1 MTRNAESLI
10 HHKPIYAVGAVAY
23 RYDARH
29 RLQILLIKKRQGYW
43 TLPKGK
49 VYQAEDDASA
59 LQRELYEETGLTGI
73 IEEPVAQV
81 MYITPRR
88 RLPRRKIVTYY
99 LVQVAPDATATPGGG
114 DSGESI
120 EHVRWV
126 TLAAALQRVKRKR
139 IRDIIAAARKVL
151 RRRQRDH
158 RVADR

>member
-1 MTRNAESLI
+1 MTRNPESLI
-10 HHKPIYAVGAVAY
+10 HHKPIHAVGAVAY
-23 RYDARH
+23 RYDAHH

-73 IEEPVAQV
+73 VEESVAQV

-88 RLPRRKIVTYY
+88 RLPQRKIVTYY
-99 LVQVAPDATATPGGG
+99 LVRVAPDAIAAPGGHP
-114 DSGESI
+114 GERI

-151 RRRQRDH
+151 RRRQQDH

>member
-1 MTRNAESLI
+1 MTRNPESLI
-10 HHKPIYAVGAVAY
+10 HHKPIHAVGAIAY
-23 RYDARH
+23 RYDARD
-29 RLQILLIKKRQGYW
+29 RLQILLIKKRQGFW

-49 VYQAEDDASA
+49 VYPTEDDTSA

-73 IEEPVAQV
+73 VEEPVAQV

-99 LVQVAPDATATPGGG
+99 LVQVAPDAIAVPGGHP
-114 DSGESI
+114 GERI
-120 EHVRWV
+120 ARVRWV

-151 RRRQRDH
+151 RRRQQDH